1 MRYIPLPP
9 SQCKL
14 DRLSDAKSP
23 AYMPTLPRGV
33 LGWPGKLA
41 FLHNRPKSYPVSPDL
56 CQGHPVSGPSNNTP
70 IDPKLLR
77 YALPT
82 SHQTRVA
89 SRGDSP
95 SASASSR
102 WILYCNVT
110 PIPDGPELP
119 LLASNPTNRS
129 HTALHPSS
137 TTPQSI
143 VGFGA
148 LKSQL
153 KRSQGAYF
161 VIFLQST
168 HQKRKESSDS
178 R

>member
-9 SQCKL
+9 PQCKL
-14 DRLSDAKSP
+14 DRLSDAKSS
-23 AYMPTLPRGV
+23 AHVSTLSRGV
-33 LGWPGKLA
+33 LGWPEKLA

-56 CQGHPVSGPSNNTP
+56 CQGHPVRGPSNNTP
-70 IDPKLLR
+70 INPKPLR

-102 WILYCNVT
+102 CIFDCNVT
-110 PIPDGPELP
+110 PMPNDPELRFAA
-119 LLASNPTNRS
+119 LNPTNCS
-129 HTALHPSS
+129 HTALPPSS
-137 TTPQSI
+137 VDTQAI

-153 KRSQGAYF
+153 KRS
-161 VIFLQST
+161 
-168 HQKRKESSDS
+168 
-178 R
+178 

>member
-1 MRYIPLPP
+1 MRCIPIPAP
-9 SQCKL
+9 QCKL
-14 DRLSDAKSP
+14 DRLSSAKSS
-23 AYMPTLPRGV
+23 AQVSTLPRGV
-33 LGWPGKLA
+33 LGWPEKLA

-56 CQGHPVSGPSNNTP
+56 CQGHPVRGPSNNTP

-89 SRGDSP
+89 SRGDTP

-110 PIPDGPELP
+110 PIPDGQELRFV
-119 LLASNPTNRS
+119 ASYPTNHS

-137 TTPQSI
+137 ATPQAF

-148 LKSQL
+148 PKS
-153 KRSQGAYF
+153 
-161 VIFLQST
+161 
-168 HQKRKESSDS
+168 
-178 R
+178 

>member
-1 MRYIPLPP
+1 MRCIPIPAP
-9 SQCKL
+9 QCTL
-14 DRLSDAKSP
+14 DRLSSANSS
-23 AYMPTLPRGV
+23 AYVSTLPRGV
-33 LGWPGKLA
+33 LGWPVQLA
-41 FLHNRPKSYPVSPDL
+41 FLLNGPKSYPVSPEL
-56 CQGHPVSGPSNNTP
+56 CGGHPVHGPSNNTP

-110 PIPDGPELP
+110 PMPDGPELRFVA
-119 LLASNPTNRS
+119 LNPTNCS
-129 HTALHPSS
+129 HTAFPPS
-137 TTPQSI
+137 PVAPRAI

-153 KRSQGAYF
+153 KRS
-161 VIFLQST
+161 
-168 HQKRKESSDS
+168 
-178 R
+178 